1 VHNGAKGRDYPFRTS
16 TLSRKACVGDNRGM
30 DFDIV
35 IVGGGLAGLALA
47 AALRRS
53 SLSVAL
59 VEGVVPVFPARG
71 TADFSTTWDSRV
83 YAISPANARFLE
95 QIGIWRH
102 LDHARMEPV
111 RAMQVFGDGKGR
123 LDFSAYD
130 SGVAELAWI
139 LESSLM
145 QAELW
150 EMVKRQGNL
159 TMFCPASAQAL
170 ALDDAAVELT
180 LTDGRKLRARL
191 IVAADGADSWTRSA
205 ACIEVA
211 FKNYD
216 QLGIVAN
223 FAAALPHRGTAFQW
237 FRPDGILAW
246 LPLPGQHLSM
256 VWSTATAHGEELL
269 SLSANALCERV
280 AAAGG
285 HALGALELV
294 TPPSAFPLRLMRASR
309 TVLPRLA
316 LVGDAAHTLH
326 PLSGHGINLG
336 FQDVQALAHALLA
349 SPTQGD
355 CGDFSLLRGFERARK
370 EEVFMLQTATDHLQ
384 RLFDVR
390 RGPLVSLRNVGLS
403 LTNHLPVVKDA
414 LVRYALAS

>member
-1 VHNGAKGRDYPFRTS
+1 M
-16 TLSRKACVGDNRGM
+16 GDNRGM
-30 DFDIV
+30 DFDLV
-35 IVGGGLAGLALA
+35 IIGGGLAGLALA

-59 VEGVVPVFPARG
+59 VENAMPVFSSKG
-71 TADFSTTWDSRV
+71 SADCSATWDSRV
-83 YAISPANARFLE
+83 YAISPANAHFLE
-95 QIGIWRH
+95 QIGIWQH

-111 RAMQVFGDGKGR
+111 RAMQIFGDGKGQ

-159 TMFCPASAQAL
+159 TLFCPASAQAL
-170 ALDDAAVELT
+170 TLDETAANLT
-180 LTDGRKLRARL
+180 LADGRTLRSRL

-205 ACIEVA
+205 AGIEVA
-211 FKNYD
+211 FKSYD
-216 QLGIVAN
+216 QLGVVAN

-237 FRPDGILAW
+237 FRSDGILAW
-246 LPLPGQHLSM
+246 LPLPGQQLSM

-269 SLSANALCERV
+269 SLSPSALCERV

-285 HALGALELV
+285 HTLGALELI
-294 TPPSAFPLRLMRASR
+294 TPPTAFPLRLMRAPR

-316 LVGDAAHTLH
+316 LVGDAAHTVH
-326 PLSGHGINLG
+326 PLSGHGVNLG

-349 SPTQGD
+349 APIQGD
-355 CGDFSLLRGFERARK
+355 CGDFSLLRRFERARK

-384 RLFDVR
+384 RLFAVR
-390 RGPLVSLRNVGLS
+390 RGPLVGLRNAGLN

>member
-1 VHNGAKGRDYPFRTS
+1 
-16 TLSRKACVGDNRGM
+16 
-30 DFDIV
+30 
-35 IVGGGLAGLALA
+35 
-47 AALRRS
+47 
-53 SLSVAL
+53 
-59 VEGVVPVFPARG
+59 
-71 TADFSTTWDSRV
+71 
-83 YAISPANARFLE
+83 
-95 QIGIWRH
+95 
-102 LDHARMEPV
+102 MEPV
-111 RAMQVFGDGKGR
+111 HAMQIFGDGKGR

-159 TMFCPASAQAL
+159 TLFCPASAQAL
-170 ALDDAAVELT
+170 TLDETAANLT
-180 LTDGRKLRARL
+180 LADGRTLRSRL

-205 ACIEVA
+205 AGIEVA
-211 FKNYD
+211 FKSYD
-216 QLGIVAN
+216 QLGVVAN

-237 FRPDGILAW
+237 FRSDGILAW
-246 LPLPGQHLSM
+246 LPLPGQQLSM

-269 SLSANALCERV
+269 SLSPSALCERV

-285 HALGALELV
+285 HTLGALELI
-294 TPPSAFPLRLMRASR
+294 TPPTAFPLRLMRAPR

-316 LVGDAAHTLH
+316 LVGDAAHTVH

-349 SPTQGD
+349 APIQGD
-355 CGDFSLLRGFERARK
+355 CGDFSLLRRFERARK

-384 RLFDVR
+384 RLFAVR
-390 RGPLVSLRNVGLS
+390 RGPLVGLRNAGLN